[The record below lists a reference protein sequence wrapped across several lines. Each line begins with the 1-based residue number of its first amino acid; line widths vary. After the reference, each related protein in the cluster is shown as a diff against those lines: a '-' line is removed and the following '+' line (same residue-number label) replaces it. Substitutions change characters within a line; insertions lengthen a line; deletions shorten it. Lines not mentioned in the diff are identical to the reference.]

1 MWYLGREARLLT
13 FDGRMLLGSSAR
25 SSGEVGTK
33 VRVSVLAGSQDFLPG
48 IGNIQSGNLRVIAG
62 VRTVREAP
70 TFTFCLYAALP
81 LAMQHPSSRH
91 SALVLVSHHHI
102 HLGGPGQL
110 WPACSLRDIHERSP
124 PRIHTSFSVSYVE
137 IGLLHKMYVSS
148 YCYYM

>member
-33 VRVSVLAGSQDFLPG
+33 VRVSVLAGSQDFLPD
-48 IGNIQSGNLRVIAG
+48 IRNIQSDNLRVAAG
-62 VRTVREAP
+62 VRTVREGP
-70 TFTFCLYAALP
+70 TFSCCLDASF
-81 LAMQHPSSRH
+81 AMQHPSSRH
-91 SALVLVSHHHI
+91 SALDLVSRHHI

-124 PRIHTSFSVSYVE
+124 PRIHSSFSVSYVE